1 MIIEFKDISK
11 VYKKDWKALNDINL
25 EIDKGEF
32 AFLLGPTGAGKST
45 LLKII
50 YMDERPTTGEITVLN
65 YSSKMIKGKDIPYLR
80 RKVGV
85 IFQDFKL
92 LSDRNVFDNIAFSL
106 EVTGAAKKY
115 IKRKVLEVLTDL
127 RLQHRRSQYPYQI
140 SGGEQQKVS
149 IGRALV
155 KEPFILLADEPT
167 GNVDPEGS
175 KEIIDLLKDINAKG
189 TTILMATHN
198 LDIVKSLPFRV
209 ISMEH
214 GKIIGDEGGLRRK
227 RSL

>member
-65 YSSKMIKGKDIPYLR
+65 YSSKTIKGKDIPHLR

-140 SGGEQQKVS
+140 SGGEQQKVA

-175 KEIIDLLKDINAKG
+175 EEIIDLLKDINAKG

-198 LDIVKSLPFRV
+198 LDIVKSLPFRI

-214 GKIIGDEGGLRRK
+214 GEIKGDEDGLRRK